1 MEPIGMITDKQEL
14 EGTGYIELLPGVFTG
29 KVWSSNSVY
38 FSEES
43 FGYMEPV
50 FEEVVA
56 EFNRYAFTE
65 VPAELLPELSAKLHK
80 LADFLAK
87 VKSTE
92 ELNGRIGF
100 IYAETEAIFALD
112 FSSNRQALVDMIEE
126 LCDWLDKQA
135 DEQDAITILGL

>member
-80 LADFLAK
+80 LADFLTK